1 VAVTLATVVQKDMPV
16 EVRAIGSVE
25 AYSVVSVQS
34 QVSGELQK
42 VLFQEGDTVKA
53 GQTLFQL
60 DRRPF
65 AAALQEA
72 IARRDHDQ
80 VLLGNAK
87 KDANR
92 YQELAG
98 KRYVSGADLEHVQ
111 AQADA
116 LEASLRADRS
126 AVEAAR
132 LNLQYATI
140 RSPIDGRT
148 GSLLVN
154 AGNVVKAND
163 KALVVIRQ
171 VKPIYVRFS
180 LPEHD
185 LPGVRARMAEGK
197 PAVEAWPRDQAAA
210 PEKGELSLVE
220 NAVDAATGTIELKAV
235 FANESERLWPGQ
247 YVDVSLELQIE
258 HGATVAPAAA
268 VQQSRD
274 GEYAFVL
281 GADDTVEQRKVTV
294 LRTVREEAV
303 IGSGLSAGDQ
313 VVTDGQMQLVSGA
326 KVVRKP
332 APGAGQPAAPAAP
345 AAAHEDASP

>member
-1 VAVTLATVVQKDMPV
+1 MPV

-25 AYSVVSVQS
+25 AFSVVSVQS

-42 VLFQEGDTVKA
+42 VLFHEGDTVKA
-53 GQTLFQL
+53 GQILFQL

-65 AAALQEA
+65 HAALQEA
-72 IARRDHDQ
+72 IARKDHDRA
-80 VLLGNAK
+80 LLENAK
-87 KDANR
+87 KEVAR
-92 YQELAG
+92 YRDLAG
-98 KRYVSGADLEHVQ
+98 KRYVSGADLDGVQ
-111 AQADA
+111 ANAAA

-126 AVEAAR
+126 AVEAAK

-154 AGNVVKAND
+154 AGNVIKAND

-185 LPGVRARMAEGK
+185 LPGVRARMAKDK
-197 PAVEAWPRDQAAA
+197 PTVEAWPRDQSGS
-210 PEKGELSLVE
+210 PERGELSLVE
-220 NAVDAATGTIELKAV
+220 NSVDAATGTIELKAV
-235 FANESERLWPGQ
+235 FANDNERLWPGQ
-247 YVDVSLELQIE
+247 YTDVSLELGIE
-258 HGATVAPAAA
+258 HDATVIPAAA

-274 GEYAFVL
+274 GEYVFVL

-294 LRTVREEAV
+294 KRTVGEEAV
-303 IGSGLSAGDQ
+303 VASGLSAGDQ
-313 VVTDGQMQLVSGA
+313 VVTDGQMQLVSGS
-326 KVVRKP
+326 KVLRKP
-332 APGAGQPAAPAAP
+332 APGADQPAA
-345 AAAHEDASP
+345 AAAADSHEDDGS